1 MADLSPR
8 IREGLASSEVS
19 PLDLGALVERP
30 LSEAREDFERW
41 MILRAMY
48 AEDWNQTRA
57 AERLGLS
64 RAGLFKKM
72 RKLGLSGHED

>member
-1 MADLSPR
+1 
-8 IREGLASSEVS
+8 LAASEVS

-30 LSEAREDFERW
+30 LGEARAEFERW

-48 AEDWNQTRA
+48 ADDWNQTRA

-72 RKLGLSGHED
+72 RKLGLSGHEE